1 MIQPRTNR
9 AMAITVE
16 KGLYVMRSQGSRQA
30 AAYFANNG
38 VPMSVAV
45 RVLTTPNRRN
55 MQELIHSRPSWHD
68 IINSAGPTFGD
79 PIDFRAHGRE

>member
-16 KGLYVMRSQGSRQA
+16 KGLYVMRSQGSRKA
-30 AAYFANNG
+30 AVYFAKNG
-38 VPMSVAV
+38 VPMHVAV

-55 MQELIHSRPSWHD
+55 MQELIHAKPSWNE
-68 IINSAGPTFGD
+68 IIMSAGPTYGD
-79 PIDFRAHGRE
+79 QIDFRSR